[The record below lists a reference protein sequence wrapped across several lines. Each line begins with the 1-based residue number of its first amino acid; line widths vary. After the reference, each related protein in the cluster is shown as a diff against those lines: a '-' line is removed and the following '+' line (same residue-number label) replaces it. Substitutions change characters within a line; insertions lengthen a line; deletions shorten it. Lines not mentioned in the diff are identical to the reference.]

1 MISIAHMKFDIKFGK
16 TVTLENKWLANRME
30 KTNEFK
36 GIQLKKLTIKSWSR
50 KCIYII
56 QRKIL
61 GKFLLLQN

>member
-36 GIQLKKLTIKSWSR
+36 GRQLKKLTIKSWSR
-50 KCIYII
+50 KCIYTK

-61 GKFLLLQN
+61 GKFPFLQN